1 MDIIERAA
9 KRIPVGQK
17 PSAADPESKPATEAP
32 VLQAKD
38 QDSEKI
44 LQPSDKPRVGALEET
59 DESHTPPQSQM
70 LDIDIRRIERL
81 GFLSPCHPVTR
92 ATEEFRVLKRRI
104 LTNIVNDKGSQAAT
118 NNIVMVTSTQPRE
131 GKTFTA
137 INLALSIATERD
149 KYVLLV
155 DGDFA
160 KPGLFATLGLERRD
174 GFLDVLRKPDLELG
188 DVIFRTNVERLS
200 LIDSGRSSAISSEF
214 LSSEK
219 MQRLVAEIATRY
231 DDRVIIFD
239 SAPLLASS
247 EPSILS
253 HYAGQILFIVEARRT
268 SQRAVTA
275 GLELIYEQDKVMMV
289 LNKTGSVIGSQ
300 AFGSY
305 YHYYGKAERK
315 DEPSERKP
323 KPRSRLF
330 ARR

>member
-17 PSAADPESKPATEAP
+17 PSAADPQTKPRTEEP
-32 VLQAKD
+32 VLQARD
-38 QDSEKI
+38 QDSAKI

-59 DESHTPPQSQM
+59 DEYHTPPETQT

-81 GFLSPCHPVTR
+81 GFLSPGHPVTR
-92 ATEEFRVLKRRI
+92 VAEEFRVLKRRV
-104 LTNIVNDKGSQAAT
+104 LTNIVNDEGNQAAA

-188 DVIFRTNVERLS
+188 DVIFRTKVERLS
-200 LIDSGRSSAISSEF
+200 LIDSGRSSVISSEF

-231 DDRVIIFD
+231 ADRVIIFD

-253 HYAGQILFIVEARRT
+253 HYAGQILVIVEAGRT

-275 GLELIYEQDKVMMV
+275 ALELIYDQDKVMLV
-289 LNKTGSVIGSQ
+289 INKTGSVIGSQ

-323 KPRSRLF
+323 KLRSRLF

>member
-17 PSAADPESKPATEAP
+17 PSAADPEPKPATEAP

-44 LQPSDKPRVGALEET
+44 LQPSDKARVGALGET
-59 DESHTPPQSQM
+59 DESHTPPQSRM
-70 LDIDIRRIERL
+70 LNIDIGRIERL
-81 GFLSPCHPVTR
+81 GFLSPGHPVTR
-92 ATEEFRVLKRRI
+92 VAEEFRVLKRRV
-104 LTNIVNDKGSQAAT
+104 LKNIVNDEGNQAAA
-118 NNIVMVTSTQPRE
+118 NNIVIVTSTQPRE
-131 GKTFTA
+131 GKTFAAT
-137 INLALSIATERD
+137 NLALSIATERD
-149 KYVLLV
+149 KYVLLI
-155 DGDFA
+155 DGDLA
-160 KPGLFATLGLERRD
+160 NPGLFRALGLERRA
-174 GFLDVLRKPDLELG
+174 GFLDVLRKPDLDLG

-200 LIDSGRSSAISSEF
+200 LIDSGRSSAISSEY

-253 HYAGQILFIVEARRT
+253 HYAGQILVIVEAGRT

-275 GLELIYEQDKVMMV
+275 ALELIYDQDKVMMV

-315 DEPSERKP
+315 DEPSEREP
-323 KPRSRLF
+323 KPRPRLF